1 MKQNRKDPF
10 ELLLRKH
17 LSSEGLS
24 KRGAQCPDENW
35 MAAYLEGTQIKQRN
49 ADFEKHLLQ
58 CLRCQ
63 AELSLLLKSAGMEDE
78 SKSSTYPALPTVP
91 SQRRWLDWM
100 RPLTFKPVFALVVVG
115 FVSVFV
121 GYRLIR
127 ESKVNAPA
135 EQAAQS
141 LSKEMSL
148 PEPNRNVSSSEGLEI
163 ANQKPVDRN
172 SVDSRK
178 GPHSSPSDS
187 ERANA
192 AKERPFSERESKQ
205 QTDRFDKADATE
217 PFARSKP
224 DEEAREAP
232 SAPPAAPLPASPE
245 SDLKDSSSSQDTSR
259 NLRSQSARQARA
271 KRPPERLS
279 GAHPT
284 GSAGA
289 VAQEKINSGARSE
302 RDQAAE
308 MTELAPEKRKEGL
321 AASSAI
327 AARDLHSPERIEVA
341 GKLFELRDHVW
352 TDTAIQEDE
361 AVQAEVIP
369 IPSREFQNR
378 RAALTPFEAVL
389 SRPEDVL
396 IKLDHK
402 VYRLRKLRNTRG

>member
-24 KRGAQCPDENW
+24 KRGARCPDENW
-35 MAAYLEGTQIKQRN
+35 MAAYLEGTQTKQRN

-78 SKSSTYPALPTVP
+78 SKSSTYPALPTVT
-91 SQRRWLDWM
+91 SQRRWLDRM

-127 ESKVNAPA
+127 DSKVNAPA
-135 EQAAQS
+135 EQVAQS

-148 PEPNRNVSSSEGLEI
+148 PEPNRNVSSSEDLEI
-163 ANQKPVDRN
+163 ANQEPVDRN

-178 GPHSSPSDS
+178 GLHSSPNDS

-205 QTDRFDKADATE
+205 QTDRFDKANAIE
-217 PFARSKP
+217 PFARNKP
-224 DEEAREAP
+224 DEEVREAP
-232 SAPPAAPLPASPE
+232 SAAPAAPASPE
-245 SDLKDSSSSQDTSR
+245 SDLKDSSSSQDTSPPI
-259 NLRSQSARQARA
+259 LRSQSARQAPA
-271 KRPPERLS
+271 KRPHERLS
-279 GAHPT
+279 EAHST

-302 RDQAAE
+302 RDQAAGG
-308 MTELAPEKRKEGL
+308 TELAPERRKQKL
-321 AASSAI
+321 AASSAT
-327 AARDLHSPERIEVA
+327 AAKGVHSPEKIEVA

-369 IPSREFQNR
+369 IPSREFENR

-389 SRPEDVL
+389 FRPEDVL

-402 VYRLRKLRNTRG
+402 VYRLIKLRNTRG